1 MATGRGQGPNFT
13 NQPHTQDIENFAQIK
28 VIGVGGGGSNAINRM
43 IQSELRGVEYYVV
56 NTDAQALLY
65 SEAPNRIRI
74 GDKVTKGLGAGG
86 NPVIGAKA
94 AEESSEELYDAL
106 RGADMIF
113 ITCGMGGGTGTGAA
127 PVIAQIAKE
136 VGALT
141 VGVVTRPFSF
151 EGNRRKA
158 SADEGIA
165 RFKEHVD
172 TLITIPNDRLLQ
184 VADKK
189 TSMVEAFRIADDVL
203 RQGIQGI
210 ADLITVPGL
219 INLDFADVKS
229 IMSDAGSA
237 LMAIG
242 RGTGDNRCVD
252 AARQAIESPLLELSI
267 EGARGVLFNITG
279 GEDLG
284 ILEVYEAAEII
295 QQAADPE
302 ANIIVGAVIDP
313 RLNGE
318 VKLTVIAT
326 GFDAVRKSNI
336 KSLGSSQPNIRPY
349 TGQPQPYG
357 QQTERERNYAT
368 GTDRSTAYGSDR
380 NPYSAGNTERPAPA
394 PQPDNAPPVPYR
406 PAVNDDLDIPPFLRY
421 RQRGQ

>member
-1 MATGRGQGPNFT
+1 MATGRTGGSNFSRDRENRDT
-13 NQPHTQDIENFAQIK
+13 NRERELERLQSADLESFAQIK
-28 VIGVGGGGSNAINRM
+28 VIGVGGGGSNAVNRM
-43 IQSELRGVEYYVV
+43 IDSDLRGVEFFVV

-65 SEAPNRIRI
+65 SKAPNRIRI

-86 NPVIGAKA
+86 NPVIGMKA
-94 AEESSEELYDAL
+94 AEESSEELYEAL
-106 RGADMIF
+106 KGADMIF
-113 ITCGMGGGTGTGAA
+113 ITTGMGGGTGTGAA
-127 PVIAQIAKE
+127 PIIAQIAKE

-141 VGVVTRPFSF
+141 VGVVTKPFSF
-151 EGNRRKA
+151 EGSRRKA
-158 SADEGIA
+158 SAEEGIN
-165 RFKEHVD
+165 RLKEHVD

-189 TSMVEAFRIADDVL
+189 TSMIEAFRIADDVL

-210 ADLITVPGL
+210 SDLITVPGL

-229 IMSDAGSA
+229 TMADAGSA

-242 RGTGDNRCVD
+242 HGTGDNRCLD
-252 AARQAIESPLLELSI
+252 AAKQAIESPLLELSI
-267 EGARGVLFNITG
+267 EGARNVLFNITG

-313 RLNGE
+313 TMGNN

-326 GFDAVRKSNI
+326 GFDAVRKPQLRPVAPANER
-336 KSLGSSQPNIRPY
+336 PNIRPN
-349 TGQPQPYG
+349 PNYG
-357 QQTERERNYAT
+357 QQQP
-368 GTDRSTAYGSDR
+368 S
-380 NPYSAGNTERPAPA
+380 YSQPAPTYSQ
-394 PQPDNAPPVPYR
+394 PQQDPPPPVPYR
-406 PAVNDDLDIPPFLRY
+406 PAVNDDLDIPPFLR
-421 RQRGQ
+421 RNR

>member
-1 MATGRGQGPNFT
+1 MSLHKGRDKDLLNNT
-13 NQPHTQDIENFAQIK
+13 DLESFAQIK
-28 VIGVGGGGSNAINRM
+28 VVGVGGGGSNAVNRM
-43 IQSELRGVEYYVV
+43 IESGLSGVEFYVV

-65 SEAPNRIRI
+65 SKAPNRIRI

-94 AEESSEELYDAL
+94 AEESSEELFEAL
-106 RGADMIF
+106 KGADMIF
-113 ITCGMGGGTGTGAA
+113 ITSGMGGGTGTGAS
-127 PVIAQIAKE
+127 PIIAQIAKE
-136 VGALT
+136 IGALT
-141 VGVVTRPFSF
+141 VGVVTKPFSF
-151 EGNRRKA
+151 EGNRRKQ
-158 SADEGIA
+158 SAEEGIQ

-189 TSMVEAFRIADDVL
+189 TSIVEAFRIADDVL

-210 ADLITVPGL
+210 SDLITVPGL

-229 IMSDAGSA
+229 IMTDAGSA

-242 RGTGDNRCVD
+242 HGQGDNRCID
-252 AARQAIESPLLELSI
+252 AAKQAIESPLLELSI

-295 QQAADPE
+295 QQAADPD

-313 RLNGE
+313 RMGSE

-326 GFDAVRKSNI
+326 GFDAIKKPQLRPLNI
-336 KSLGSSQPNIRPY
+336 PSTTRPA
-349 TGQPQPYG
+349 QPQP
-357 QQTERERNYAT
+357 QPPNYSSEQA
-368 GTDRSTAYGSDR
+368 AQ
-380 NPYSAGNTERPAPA
+380 PY
-394 PQPDNAPPVPYR
+394 PYR

-421 RQRGQ
+421 RQGRNGQG

>member
-1 MATGRGQGPNFT
+1 MANGRQTPGFNSLPTSSN
-13 NQPHTQDIENFAQIK
+13 DIESFAHIK
-28 VIGVGGGGSNAINRM
+28 VVGVGGGGSNAVNRM
-43 IQSELRGVEYYVV
+43 IQGDLRGVEFYVV

-65 SEAPNRIRI
+65 SESPNRIRI

-86 NPVIGAKA
+86 NPVIGSKA

-127 PVIAQIAKE
+127 PIIAQIAKE

-141 VGVVTRPFSF
+141 VGVVTKPFSF
-151 EGNRRKA
+151 EGNRRKG
-158 SADEGIA
+158 SAEEGIA
-165 RFKEHVD
+165 RLREHVD

-184 VADKK
+184 IADKK
-189 TSMVEAFRIADDVL
+189 TSMIEAFRIADDVL
-203 RQGIQGI
+203 KQGIQGI

-279 GEDLG
+279 GEDMG

-295 QQAADPE
+295 QQAADPD

-313 RLNGE
+313 RMNGD

-326 GFDAVRKSNI
+326 GFDAVRKPNVKNI
-336 KSLGSSQPNIRPY
+336 PQRSFAQPASSYGNERGYGSYGSERDREREQPRDRQPA
-349 TGQPQPYG
+349 QPQAEP
-357 QQTERERNYAT
+357 T
-368 GTDRSTAYGSDR
+368 
-380 NPYSAGNTERPAPA
+380 PP
-394 PQPDNAPPVPYR
+394 PPVPYR

-421 RQRGQ
+421 RTRNQ